1 MRSTYISIIL
11 PPWVD
16 YSYFLFSSFLALSW
30 NYVIKREVTV
40 PLPREMVIYL
50 TSSGH
55 SFFVHSI
62 CRVSL
67 FEKYI
72 LIILPYSIGYFCLSL
87 SVFTGVIYLK
97 YTPVFQPFHE
107 SMKSKGPCKS
117 ARMFLQRH
125 YIRDKFKHCF
135 FRKIYK
141 FTKTISVSNIFLIT
155 PW

>member
-1 MRSTYISIIL
+1 MCWYLVERSHPQNNFSFFQLRTPQQSTVSTDYRTNYCKSYLFFLDLSHLKSLRSTYIPIIL

-97 YTPVFQPFHE
+97 DTPGF
-107 SMKSKGPCKS
+107 
-117 ARMFLQRH
+117 
-125 YIRDKFKHCF
+125 
-135 FRKIYK
+135 
-141 FTKTISVSNIFLIT
+141 
-155 PW
+155 